1 MSNSENPKAILQKIC
16 SEKDPKHWAPTFTNF
31 LLRHPLDAELAEY
44 AKNLIFYRM
53 LLEGSESNLSSMVSY
68 PVSVDGASKSGFLE
82 FESRDEVS
90 VYLPANQVFGSTSPV
105 RECFIKALED
115 WLGRDFSLSKKLE
128 KIESLIEAYINIR
141 SEPRQIDSHNKSNR
155 TQKKLRVGMLPY
167 HDTLMIPLLLEA
179 VNESTKKFTIDF
191 DLHYFPDVSDNLKA
205 RNLHINFL
213 SESRID
219 DMPPGK
225 FSKLREENTK
235 IVLLT
240 NKKSSLK
247 DIRDF
252 YNYQGYY
259 VQTHALTL
267 LKGSLTQAS
276 AINIKNITNTESA
289 TSFYERE
296 IDVLLALA
304 AGLFNKTIAVI
315 PSIQGYLWSKDTGLH
330 FEENLGG
337 TLVHHNLDP
346 STSNRNGSD
355 DKFGI
360 MVLGDN
366 NEANELA
373 VHLTDMAK
381 ELHKKFTKC
390 LREGASK
397 DKAAALLLTPIL
409 TRYPEYSGLLT
420 NISSQLL
427 TRMLEVESAYAD
439 YKPDW
444 FCNKQSCSRAVS
456 K

>member
-1 MSNSENPKAILQKIC
+1 MNKSENPKAILQKIC
-16 SEKDPKHWAPTFTNF
+16 REKSPEHWAPAFTNF
-31 LLRHPLDAELAEY
+31 LLRHPSDAELTEY
-44 AKNLIFYRM
+44 AKNLIFHKM

-68 PVSVDGASKSGFLE
+68 PVSVDWVAEPEFLDSK
-82 FESRDEVS
+82 DEDRNKVS
-90 VYLPANQVFGSTSPV
+90 VHFSANQIFGSTSPV

-115 WLGRDFSLSKKLE
+115 WLGSNFSLSDKLK
-128 KIESLIEAYINIR
+128 KIEGLIEAYINIC
-141 SEPRQIDSHNKSNR
+141 SEPRQIDSHDKSNR

-179 VNESTKKFTIDF
+179 VNEFTGKFTIHF
-191 DLHYFPDVSDNLKA
+191 DLHYFPNVSDNLKA

-213 SESRID
+213 SESRLK
-219 DMPPGK
+219 DMPIGK

-235 IVLLT
+235 IVLLK

-247 DIRDF
+247 DIHNF

-259 VQTHALTL
+259 GKNQALSL
-267 LKGSLTQAS
+267 LKGSSRQAS
-276 AINIKNITNTESA
+276 PINIEGIPN
-289 TSFYERE
+289 FYERE

-304 AGLFNKTIAVI
+304 AGLFNKEIAVI
-315 PSIQGYLWSKDTGLH
+315 PSIQGYLWSKDIGLH

-337 TLVHHNLDP
+337 TLLVHHDLDS
-346 STSNRNGSD
+346 STLNRNGSD

-360 MVLGDN
+360 MVFGDN

-381 ELHKKFTKC
+381 ELHKEFTKC

-397 DKAAALLLTPIL
+397 EKAASLLLTPIL

-427 TRMLEVESAYAD
+427 TRMLEVESDYTN

-444 FCNKQSCSRAVS
+444 FCNKESYSRAVS